1 MQSKFLFSHTQYTF
15 TFLFL
20 LFTLCSCVIEIAKYD
35 YPSPN
40 DTSMY
45 NIAILGTNDLHG
57 RIFPD
62 QLTFPTNLE
71 VYKSGGAEYLYSYV
85 EILRK
90 EWGEKFLWLDAGDQY
105 IGGLECMLSD
115 CDIMNTFYNAAKVD
129 GITLGNHD
137 FDYGVDALK
146 KKIAQSTFPYIC
158 ANLYEPSTQSY
169 EVFGDKQSRY
179 KIYTVGE
186 VKIGVIGLITVE
198 TKTMSGSDLSQYEF
212 HDYKDI
218 VEELSD
224 KLRNEDNVDAVI
236 LLPHFGPKC
245 DDATN
250 GKLNIDI
257 RNSSSIQQSCSED
270 IEYYRFI
277 SELKEN
283 TIDAVIAG
291 HVHDISHH
299 WIKGVPVI
307 ESTGSYYA
315 HILHLPFKLNASTN
329 KYELQKERIQIEGPL
344 PACEKVFTN
353 TLRCDYVKADAADS
367 VGELSEYTFHGVKV
381 ELNAEM
387 NEALRFWKETVEKN
401 ITNVIID
408 NKDTLAIDYN
418 NESVLGNVICDGIR
432 IVTGADVAFYNLGA
446 FRVNWYPGKLN
457 DVDVFNMFPFNNT
470 IVSFEMKGHELLRA
484 MQEIQIENKI
494 TPTSGIKQ
502 VLLSKAKD
510 KLVDLKLTSFTFFDG
525 YTETPLD
532 LDKTYTVATNDFLSN
547 GGSVF
552 EPVSKWYE
560 LRNVKDYGTT
570 RDNMKMFLKAVKVL
584 NSNEWID
591 SRNPRSIV
599 IYQP

>member
-1 MQSKFLFSHTQYTF
+1 
-15 TFLFL
+15 
-20 LFTLCSCVIEIAKYD
+20 
-35 YPSPN
+35 
-40 DTSMY
+40 
-45 NIAILGTNDLHG
+45 
-57 RIFPD
+57 
-62 QLTFPTNLE
+62 

-90 EWGEKFLWLDAGDQY
+90 EWGDKFLWLDAGDQY

-115 CDIMNTFYNAAKVD
+115 CNIMNTFYNAAKVD

-137 FDYGVDALK
+137 FDYEVKELK
-146 KKIAQSTFPYIC
+146 EKIKNSTFPYIC
-158 ANLYEPSTQSY
+158 ANLYDVSTQSY
-169 EVFGDKQSRY
+169 ETFEGKMSRY
-179 KIYTVGE
+179 KVYTVGE

-198 TKTMSGSDLSQYEF
+198 TKTMSGSDLSMYEF
-212 HDYKDI
+212 HDYKSI

-224 KLRNEDNVDAVI
+224 ELRNVHNVDAVI

-245 DDATN
+245 ADATN
-250 GKLNIDI
+250 EKLNINI
-257 RNSSSIQQSCSED
+257 RNSATEQLNCSED

-277 SELKEN
+277 SELKEG
-283 TIDAVIAG
+283 TVDAVIAG

-299 WIKGVPVI
+299 WINNIPVI

-315 HILHLPFKLNASTN
+315 HILHLPFMHNASTN
-329 KYELQKERIQIEGPL
+329 KYELQREKIQIEGPL
-344 PACEKVFTN
+344 PACERVFTN
-353 TLRCDYVKADAADS
+353 TLRCDYVTADNANT
-367 VGELSEYTFHGVKV
+367 VGELSEYTFHGMKV

-387 NEALRFWKETVEKN
+387 NEALRFWKETIEKN
-401 ITNVIID
+401 ITNVIVD
-408 NKDTLAIDYN
+408 NKDTLTIDYN
-418 NESVLGNVICDGIR
+418 NESALGNVICDGIR

-446 FRVNWYPGKLN
+446 FRVNWYPGKLT

-502 VLLSKAKD
+502 VLITKAQD
-510 KLVDLKLTSFTFFDG
+510 RLVDLKLTSFTFFDG

-532 LDKTYTVATNDFLSN
+532 LDKTYTVATNDFLAE

-552 EPVSKWYE
+552 EPVRQWYE
-560 LRNVKDYGTT
+560 LRNEKEYGIT
-570 RDNMKMFLKAVKVL
+570 RDNMKVFLKAVNVL

-591 SRNPRSIV
+591 PRNPRSIV
-599 IYQP
+599 VYQP

>member
-1 MQSKFLFSHTQYTF
+1 MQHNFLPSHTRYT
-15 TFLFL
+15 LLLLCL
-20 LFTLCSCVIEIAKYD
+20 LFISCSSVIEIANYN

-40 DTSMY
+40 DTSTY

-62 QLTFPTNLE
+62 QLTFPTSLE

-90 EWGEKFLWLDAGDQY
+90 EWGDKFLWLDAGDQY

-115 CDIMNTFYNAAKVD
+115 CNIMNTFYNAAKVD

-137 FDYGVDALK
+137 FDYEVKELK
-146 KKIAQSTFPYIC
+146 EKIKNSTFPYIC
-158 ANLYEPSTQSY
+158 ANLYDVSTQTY
-169 EVFGDKQSRY
+169 ETCEGKMSRY
-179 KIYTVGE
+179 KVYTVGE

-198 TKTMSGSDLSQYEF
+198 TKTMSGSDLSMYEF
-212 HDYKDI
+212 HDYKSI

-224 KLRNEDNVDAVI
+224 ELRNVHNVDAVI

-250 GKLNIDI
+250 EKLNINI
-257 RNSSSIQQSCSED
+257 RNSATEQLSCSED

-277 SELKEN
+277 SELKEG
-283 TIDAVIAG
+283 TVDAVIAG

-299 WIKGVPVI
+299 WINNVPVI

-315 HILHLPFKLNASTN
+315 HILHLPFIHNASTN
-329 KYELQKERIQIEGPL
+329 KYELQREKIQIEGPL
-344 PACEKVFTN
+344 PACERVFTN
-353 TLRCDYVKADAADS
+353 TLRCDYVTADNADA
-367 VGELSEYTFHGVKV
+367 VGELSEYTFHGMKV
-381 ELNAEM
+381 ELNAKM
-387 NEALRFWKETVEKN
+387 NEALRFWKETIEKN
-401 ITNVIID
+401 ITNVIVD
-408 NKDTLAIDYN
+408 NKDTLTIDYN
-418 NESVLGNVICDGIR
+418 NESALGNVICDGIR

-446 FRVNWYPGKLN
+446 FRVNWYPGKLT

-470 IVSFEMKGHELLRA
+470 VVSFEMKGHELLRA

-502 VLLSKAKD
+502 VLITKAQD

-532 LDKTYTVATNDFLSN
+532 LDKTYTVATNNFLAE

-552 EPVSKWYE
+552 EPVRQWYE
-560 LRNVKDYGTT
+560 LRNMKEYGIT
-570 RDNMKMFLKAVKVL
+570 RDNMKVFLKAVNVL